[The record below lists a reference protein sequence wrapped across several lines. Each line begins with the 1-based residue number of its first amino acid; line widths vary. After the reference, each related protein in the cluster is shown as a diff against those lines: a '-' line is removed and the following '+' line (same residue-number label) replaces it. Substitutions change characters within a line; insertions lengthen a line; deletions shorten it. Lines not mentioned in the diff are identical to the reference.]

1 MKAITRWIGALALMT
16 MLAVACG
23 GGGSGTAGSTDPG
36 GGAATSVEPGTG
48 GEASQPT
55 APEPAASE
63 PVAGGGGG
71 GGGDVCGLVT
81 IAEVEGIF
89 AVSGVTQG
97 FFPGPPDTC
106 DYQLDGAPFAAVVL
120 TTTGATSIFD
130 AFAGD
135 AATES
140 VSGIGDRALYNSQTL
155 NFLVQKGD
163 KLLSISTFDPS
174 KTDAERFELMKEM
187 GGIADDRM

>member
-23 GGGSGTAGSTDPG
+23 GGGSGTSGRADPG
-36 GGAATSVEPGTG
+36 GGAAPSVEPGTV

-55 APEPAASE
+55 TPEPAASE
-63 PVAGGGGG
+63 PVAAGGGGS
-71 GGGDVCGLVT
+71 DVCGLVT
-81 IAEVEGIF
+81 IAEVEGMF

-120 TTTGATSIFD
+120 TNVGATSIFD
-130 AFAGD
+130 AMAGD
-135 AATES
+135 AASES
-140 VSGIGDRALYNSQTL
+140 VSGLGDRALYNSQTL

-163 KLLSISTFDPS
+163 RLLSISTFDPS
-174 KTDAERFELMKEM
+174 KTDAEHSS
-187 GGIADDRM
+187 